1 MNLSTSSSS
10 LNPLLK
16 LALILVAL
24 FIVLEVITRTVLFPM
39 SLDFGRFVSYRER
52 ADALQSQAGLR
63 VAFIGN
69 SATQAR
75 GDVGVL
81 KDNLSTKGGFV
92 SSIRPFPADGSRI
105 N

>member
-39 SLDFGRFVSYRER
+39 SLDFGRFASFGER
-52 ADALQSQAGLR
+52 ADKLQSRAGLR

-69 SATQAR
+69 SATEA
-75 GDVGVL
+75 GVDVDVL
-81 KDNLSTKGGFV
+81 KNTLSAHDVLVPRSEERRVGKECR
-92 SSIRPFPADGSRI
+92 S
-105 N
+105 